1 MYDISTFSTTSII
14 NSAQTASNPAHLTD
28 PGPSFSATGAN
39 LHTFPPCASPPPAI
53 CSTGTNLEQGQLDVA
68 SSGDFEAPRDAEDP
82 YRSRLFDLV
91 LFQSGANIETVRRAC
106 GTATLQAGR
115 CGGFVGEAF
124 VRTDAKDLN

>member
-14 NSAQTASNPAHLTD
+14 NGAQTASNPAHLTD

-91 LFQSGANIETVRRAC
+91 LFQSGANIETVGVRVERRRC
-106 GTATLQAGR
+106 KPAGV
-115 CGGFVGEAF
+115 GGSS
-124 VRTDAKDLN
+124 AKPS